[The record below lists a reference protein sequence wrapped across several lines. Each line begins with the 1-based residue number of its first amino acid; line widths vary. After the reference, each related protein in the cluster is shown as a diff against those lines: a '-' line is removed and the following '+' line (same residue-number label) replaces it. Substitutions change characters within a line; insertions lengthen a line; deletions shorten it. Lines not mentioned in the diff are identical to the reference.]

1 MLIHNLREWKML
13 QVRVVLQGVDKH
25 ENLIASVLYS
35 SGGEQGAQP
44 LDLGLQLVEQG
55 LARVMNHLPYLPYL
69 DPTSLGS
76 QRPRSYRSSRHT
88 YISLGLILPTNPV

>member
-1 MLIHNLREWKML
+1 MHNIQSVVIL

-35 SGGEQGAQP
+35 SGGDQGAQP

-55 LARVMNHLPYLPYL
+55 LARVIPHFSYLGRTDL
-69 DPTSLGS
+69 VFCRS
-76 QRPRSYRSSRHT
+76 RSYSSSIYLKIYR
-88 YISLGLILPTNPV
+88 N